1 LFEPLANPLQLK
13 VRLRRLHKPLFS
25 ILHSPEIAMHT
36 LKSALVIA
44 SLLAAG
50 AAMADTSVVNMD
62 NVRQN
67 QSGSR
72 NTQKLELGT
81 VDGGVLSGGTARV
94 NVKNISQS
102 QSGTSNTQE
111 MIMGKI
117 DKDVKQHTTTVTAS
131 NVSQVQSGGSN
142 NTQRIKVGVIE

>member
-1 LFEPLANPLQLK
+1 MKSFKHVLFAA
-13 VRLRRLHKPLFS
+13 
-25 ILHSPEIAMHT
+25 IA
-36 LKSALVIA
+36 
-44 SLLAAG
+44 LAAG

-62 NVRQN
+62 SVSQS

-94 NVKNISQS
+94 TARNIRQT

-111 MIMGKI
+111 MILGKI
-117 DKDVKQHTTTVTAS
+117 DKDVKQHSTTVVANTSTRRNSLLLIPVLFTATS
-131 NVSQVQSGGSN
+131 DRRLQSRGHF
-142 NTQRIKVGVIE
+142 